1 MPMDCVSVDTLP
13 FQLQN
18 NYFDNKY
25 FWKWSNDAVDIIF
38 TTFHLCKGF
47 KQALNRK

>member
-1 MPMDCVSVDTLP
+1 MPMDCVSVDTSL

-38 TTFHLCKGF
+38 TTFHVK
-47 KQALNRK
+47 ALNRK